1 MRGEDLLLARALGAT
16 NSLLDR
22 KQCFESGDVRRLG
35 HLVRTSITM
44 KRTFGLVADT
54 PASATANIAAT
65 WKHEGIMSDRWTRC
79 RCARN
84 ICTINYGFYL
94 TTLVEPSSVTVG
106 VV

>member
-65 WKHEGIMSDRWTRC
+65 WKHEGIMSDRWI
-79 RCARN
+79 ARN
-84 ICTINYGFYL
+84 IWHHKLRIRIAISIL
-94 TTLVEPSSVTVG
+94 PDHIS
-106 VV
+106 